1 MMQKN
6 NKKTIWLM
14 GGSGSGKSTAA
25 QTFRALG
32 IEVVDADK
40 VSREIM
46 EKGQKAFNEVLD
58 AFGDK
63 ILTNDEINR
72 KKLGEEVFAD
82 KNKLRILNEITHKYI
97 SEELGRRAEN
107 AKGTIV
113 FDAALLPDEFLECD
127 IVLLVT
133 ARKETR
139 IERIMRRDGISR
151 KNAENRISSQPD
163 DETYRSRADYV
174 FENNGT
180 PEQLENEIKNW
191 CINEKIN

>member
-1 MMQKN
+1 
-6 NKKTIWLM
+6 M

-25 QTFRALG
+25 ETFRALG

-46 EKGQKAFNEVLD
+46 QTGQKAFNEVLD

-97 SEELGRRAEN
+97 SEELKRRAEE
-107 AKGTIV
+107 AEGTIV

-127 IVLLVT
+127 TVILIT
-133 ARKETR
+133 APKETR
-139 IERIMRRDGISR
+139 IERIMKRDGISR
-151 KNAENRISSQPD
+151 KNAENRLSSQPS
-163 DETYRSRADYV
+163 DEIYESRADFV
-174 FENNGT
+174 FVNDGT
-180 PEQLENEIKNW
+180 PKDLENEIKKW
-191 CINEKIN
+191 CINEKIY